1 MKCINGFEMLLL
13 SGGCMFEI
21 EVENTTV
28 YTKTVS
34 NEEEQK
40 IKEYIRSHEKELQ
53 FSSDEK
59 KIIEAIS
66 NIGSGIDLYNDINET
81 ESFTSDIRWSEYE
94 ECSAEEILSR

>member
-1 MKCINGFEMLLL
+1 
-13 SGGCMFEI
+13 MFEI

-34 NEEEQK
+34 DEDEQK
-40 IKEYIRSHEKELQ
+40 IKEYIRSHKKELQ
-53 FSSDEK
+53 FKSDEE

-66 NIGSGIDLYNDINET
+66 YIGSEIDLYEDVNET
-81 ESFTSDIRWSEYE
+81 ESYTSDIRWSEYE